1 MATSSISL
9 HQKKLEFEDNQFL
22 SSLFGYHDKNL
33 KVLEDKFKVKLYSR
47 GNLLSIKGNRDP
59 VEKAYFIIQGLY
71 QKLKNKDITPEE
83 IENNIDLAKPSYIK
97 EQIEQDQ
104 KFQITTKLKT
114 IYPKT
119 KNQEIFLKQMRTKD
133 IVFAV
138 GPAGTGKTYMAVAY
152 AVSLFVE
159 GKINRLILSR
169 PAVEAGERLGF
180 LPGDMKEKIDPYLR
194 PLYDALYEMMP
205 GEEIDRK
212 MVNNLIEIAP
222 LAFMRGR
229 TLNKSF
235 IILDEAQNTLST
247 QMKMFLTRLG
257 QDSKMVITG
266 DLSQKDLPD
275 NAKSGMQ
282 DAMEKLEKV
291 KDIGFVHLNSSD
303 VCRHS
308 LVEKIINDNKT
319 ELNNHNN

>member
-1 MATSSISL
+1 MSPVNISS
-9 HQKKLEFEDNQFL
+9 HQKQLEFEDNQFL

-33 KVLEDKFKVKLYSR
+33 KVLENKFKVKLYTR

-71 QKLKNKDITPEE
+71 QKLKNNDISAEE
-83 IENNIDLAKPSYIK
+83 IENNIDLAKPTYIK

-104 KFQITTKLKT
+104 KFQINTKLKT

-119 KNQEIFLKQMRTKD
+119 KNQELFLKEMRSKD
-133 IVFAV
+133 VVFAV
-138 GPAGTGKTYMAVAY
+138 GPAGTGKTYLAVAY

-169 PAVEAGERLGF
+169 PAVEAGEKLGF
-180 LPGDMKEKIDPYLR
+180 LPGDLKEKVDPFLR
-194 PLYDALYEMMP
+194 PIYDALYEMMP

-257 QDSKMVITG
+257 QNSKMVITG

-303 VCRHS
+303 VCRHT
-308 LVEKIINDNKT
+308 LVEKIINAYDK
-319 ELNNHNN
+319 

>member
-308 LVEKIINDNKT
+308 LVEKIINAYDK
-319 ELNNHNN
+319 

>member
-152 AVSLFVE
+152 AVNLFVE

-308 LVEKIINDNKT
+308 LVEKIINAYDK
-319 ELNNHNN
+319 

>member
-1 MATSSISL
+1 MATSSIPL

-71 QKLKNKDITPEE
+71 QKLKNKDISPEE

-275 NAKSGMQ
+275 NSKSGMQ

-308 LVEKIINDNKT
+308 LVEIIINAYDK
-319 ELNNHNN
+319 

>member
-83 IENNIDLAKPSYIK
+83 IENNIDLANPSYIK

-308 LVEKIINDNKT
+308 LVEKIINAYDK
-319 ELNNHNN
+319 

>member
-1 MATSSISL
+1 MATSSIPL

-119 KNQEIFLKQMRTKD
+119 KNQEIFLKQMKSKD

-308 LVEKIINDNKT
+308 LVEKIINAYDK
-319 ELNNHNN
+319 

>member
-22 SSLFGYHDKNL
+22 SSLFGCHDKNL

-308 LVEKIINDNKT
+308 LVEKIINAYDK
-319 ELNNHNN
+319 

>member
-1 MATSSISL
+1 MTTSGVPL

-22 SSLFGYHDKNL
+22 ISLFGYHDKNL
-33 KVLEDKFKVKLYSR
+33 KVLEDKFKVQLYTR

-119 KNQEIFLKQMRTKD
+119 KNQEIFLKQMKTKD

-159 GKINRLILSR
+159 GKINRLVLSR

-257 QDSKMVITG
+257 QDSKMIITG

-308 LVEKIINDNKT
+308 LVEKIINAYEK
-319 ELNNHNN
+319 

>member
-1 MATSSISL
+1 MSTSGIPL

-22 SSLFGYHDKNL
+22 ISLFGYHDKNL
-33 KVLEDKFKVKLYSR
+33 KVLEDKFKVQLYTR

-119 KNQEIFLKQMRTKD
+119 KNQEIFLKQMKTKD

-159 GKINRLILSR
+159 GKINRLVLSR

-257 QDSKMVITG
+257 QDSKMIITG

-308 LVEKIINDNKT
+308 LVEKIINAYEK
-319 ELNNHNN
+319 

>member
-1 MATSSISL
+1 MSPVNISS
-9 HQKKLEFEDNQFL
+9 HQKQLEFEDNQFL
-22 SSLFGYHDKNL
+22 ASLFGYHDKNL
-33 KVLEDKFKVKLYSR
+33 KVLENKFKVKLYTR

-59 VEKAYFIIQGLY
+59 VEKAYFIIEGLY
-71 QKLKNKDITPEE
+71 KKLKNNDISAEE
-83 IENNIDLAKPSYIK
+83 IESNIDLAKPTYIK

-104 KFQITTKLKT
+104 KFQINTKLKT

-119 KNQEIFLKQMRTKD
+119 KNQEIFLKEMRSKD

-138 GPAGTGKTYMAVAY
+138 GPAGTGKTYLAVAF

-257 QDSKMVITG
+257 QNSKMVITG

-275 NAKSGMQ
+275 NSKSGMQ

-303 VCRHS
+303 VCRHT
-308 LVEKIINDNKT
+308 LVEKIINAYDK
-319 ELNNHNN
+319 

>member
-1 MATSSISL
+1 MSPVNISS
-9 HQKKLEFEDNQFL
+9 HQKQLEFEDNQFL

-33 KVLEDKFKVKLYSR
+33 KVLENKFKVKLYTR

-71 QKLKNKDITPEE
+71 QKLKNNDISAEE
-83 IENNIDLAKPSYIK
+83 IENNIDLAKPTYIK

-104 KFQITTKLKT
+104 KFQINTKLKT

-119 KNQEIFLKQMRTKD
+119 KNQELFLKEMRSKD
-133 IVFAV
+133 VVFAV
-138 GPAGTGKTYMAVAY
+138 GPAGTGKTYLAVAY

-257 QDSKMVITG
+257 QNSKMVITG

-303 VCRHS
+303 VCRHT
-308 LVEKIINDNKT
+308 LVEKIINAYDN
-319 ELNNHNN
+319 

>member
-1 MATSSISL
+1 MATSSIPL

-205 GEEIDRK
+205 VEEIDRK

-308 LVEKIINDNKT
+308 LVEKIINAYDK
-319 ELNNHNN
+319 

>member
-1 MATSSISL
+1 MNNFKFISMKKINALIEILSDTSCSIDF
-9 HQKKLEFEDNQFL
+9 LEN
-22 SSLFGYHDKNL
+22 
-33 KVLEDKFKVKLYSR
+33 KFKVKLYTR

-59 VEKAYFIIQGLY
+59 VEKAYFIIEGLY
-71 QKLKNKDITPEE
+71 KKLKNNDISAEE
-83 IENNIDLAKPSYIK
+83 IESNIDLAKPTYIK

-104 KFQITTKLKT
+104 KFQINTKLKT

-119 KNQEIFLKQMRTKD
+119 KNQEIFLKEMRSKD

-138 GPAGTGKTYMAVAY
+138 GPAGTGKTYLAVAY

-257 QDSKMVITG
+257 QNSKMVITG

-303 VCRHS
+303 VCRHT
-308 LVEKIINDNKT
+308 LVEKIINAYDK
-319 ELNNHNN
+319 

>member
-1 MATSSISL
+1 MSPVNISS
-9 HQKKLEFEDNQFL
+9 HQKQLEFEDNQFL

-33 KVLEDKFKVKLYSR
+33 KVLENKFKVKLYTR

-59 VEKAYFIIQGLY
+59 VEKAYFIIEGLY
-71 QKLKNKDITPEE
+71 KKLKNNDISAEE
-83 IENNIDLAKPSYIK
+83 IESNIDLAKPTYIK

-104 KFQITTKLKT
+104 KFQINTKLKT

-119 KNQEIFLKQMRTKD
+119 KNQEIFLKEMRSKD

-138 GPAGTGKTYMAVAY
+138 GPAGTGKTYLAVAY

-257 QDSKMVITG
+257 QNSKMVITG

-303 VCRHS
+303 VYRHT
-308 LVEKIINDNKT
+308 LVEKTINAYDK
-319 ELNNHNN
+319 

>member
-1 MATSSISL
+1 M
-9 HQKKLEFEDNQFL
+9 
-22 SSLFGYHDKNL
+22 
-33 KVLEDKFKVKLYSR
+33 
-47 GNLLSIKGNRDP
+47 
-59 VEKAYFIIQGLY
+59 
-71 QKLKNKDITPEE
+71 KNKDITPEE

-119 KNQEIFLKQMRTKD
+119 KNQEIFLKQMRSKD

-205 GEEIDRK
+205 EK
-212 MVNNLIEIAP
+212 
-222 LAFMRGR
+222 
-229 TLNKSF
+229 KS
-235 IILDEAQNTLST
+235 T
-247 QMKMFLTRLG
+247 
-257 QDSKMVITG
+257 
-266 DLSQKDLPD
+266 
-275 NAKSGMQ
+275 
-282 DAMEKLEKV
+282 EKW
-291 KDIGFVHLNSSD
+291 
-303 VCRHS
+303 
-308 LVEKIINDNKT
+308 
-319 ELNNHNN
+319 

>member
-235 IILDEAQNTLST
+235 IILYEAQNTLST

-308 LVEKIINDNKT
+308 LVEKIINAYDK
-319 ELNNHNN
+319 

>member
-1 MATSSISL
+1 MSPVNISS
-9 HQKKLEFEDNQFL
+9 HQKQLEFEDNQFL

-33 KVLEDKFKVKLYSR
+33 KVLENKFKVKLYTR

-71 QKLKNKDITPEE
+71 QKLKNNDISAEE
-83 IENNIDLAKPSYIK
+83 IENNIDLAKPTYIK

-104 KFQITTKLKT
+104 KFQINTKLKT

-119 KNQEIFLKQMRTKD
+119 KNQELFLKEMRSKD
-133 IVFAV
+133 VVFAV
-138 GPAGTGKTYMAVAY
+138 GPAGTGKTYLAVAY

-235 IILDEAQNTLST
+235 IILDDAQHTLST

-257 QDSKMVITG
+257 QNSKMVITG

-303 VCRHS
+303 VCRHT
-308 LVEKIINDNKT
+308 LVEKIINAYDK
-319 ELNNHNN
+319 

>member
-71 QKLKNKDITPEE
+71 QKLKSKDITPEE

-275 NAKSGMQ
+275 NSKSGMQ

-308 LVEKIINDNKT
+308 LVEKIINAYDK
-319 ELNNHNN
+319 

>member
-1 MATSSISL
+1 MTTSGIPL

-22 SSLFGYHDKNL
+22 ISLFGYHDKNL
-33 KVLEDKFKVKLYSR
+33 KVLEDKFKVQLYTR

-119 KNQEIFLKQMRTKD
+119 KNQEIFLKQMKTKD

-159 GKINRLILSR
+159 GKINRLVLSR

-257 QDSKMVITG
+257 QDSKMIITG
-266 DLSQKDLPD
+266 DLSQKELPD
-275 NAKSGMQ
+275 KAKCGMQ

-308 LVEKIINDNKT
+308 LVEKIINAYEK
-319 ELNNHNN
+319 

>member
-1 MATSSISL
+1 MSTSGVPL

-22 SSLFGYHDKNL
+22 ISLFGYHDKNL
-33 KVLEDKFKVKLYSR
+33 KVLEDKFKVQLYTR

-119 KNQEIFLKQMRTKD
+119 KNQEIFLKQMKTKD

-159 GKINRLILSR
+159 GKINRLVLSR

-257 QDSKMVITG
+257 QDSKMIITG

-308 LVEKIINDNKT
+308 LVEKIINAYEK
-319 ELNNHNN
+319 

>member
-1 MATSSISL
+1 MSPVNISS
-9 HQKKLEFEDNQFL
+9 HQKQLEFEDNQFL

-33 KVLEDKFKVKLYSR
+33 KVLENKFKVKLYTR

-71 QKLKNKDITPEE
+71 QKLKNNDISAEE
-83 IENNIDLAKPSYIK
+83 IENNIDLAKPTYIK

-104 KFQITTKLKT
+104 KFQINTKLKT

-119 KNQEIFLKQMRTKD
+119 KNQELFLKEMRSKD
-133 IVFAV
+133 VVFAV
-138 GPAGTGKTYMAVAY
+138 GPAGTGKTYLAVAY

-229 TLNKSF
+229 TINKSF

-257 QDSKMVITG
+257 QNSKMVITG

-303 VCRHS
+303 VCRHT
-308 LVEKIINDNKT
+308 LVEKIINAYDK
-319 ELNNHNN
+319 

>member
-1 MATSSISL
+1 LSPVNISS
-9 HQKKLEFEDNQFL
+9 HQKQLEFEDNQFL

-33 KVLEDKFKVKLYSR
+33 KVLENKFKVKLYTR

-59 VEKAYFIIQGLY
+59 VEKAYFIIEGLY
-71 QKLKNKDITPEE
+71 KKLKNNDISAEE
-83 IENNIDLAKPSYIK
+83 IESNIDLAKPTYIK

-104 KFQITTKLKT
+104 KFQINTKLKT

-119 KNQEIFLKQMRTKD
+119 KNQEIFLKEMRSKD

-138 GPAGTGKTYMAVAY
+138 GPAGTGKTYLAVAY

-257 QDSKMVITG
+257 QNSKMVITG

-303 VCRHS
+303 VCRHT
-308 LVEKIINDNKT
+308 LVEKIINAYDK
-319 ELNNHNN
+319 

>member
-180 LPGDMKEKIDPYLR
+180 LPGDMNEKIDPYLR

-308 LVEKIINDNKT
+308 LVEKIINAYDK
-319 ELNNHNN
+319 

>member
-1 MATSSISL
+1 MSPVNISS
-9 HQKKLEFEDNQFL
+9 HQKQLEFEDNQFL

-33 KVLEDKFKVKLYSR
+33 KVLENKFKVKLYTR

-59 VEKAYFIIQGLY
+59 VEKAYFIIEGLY
-71 QKLKNKDITPEE
+71 KKLKNNDISAEE
-83 IENNIDLAKPSYIK
+83 IESNIDLAKPTYIK

-104 KFQITTKLKT
+104 KFQINTKLKT

-119 KNQEIFLKQMRTKD
+119 KNQEIFLKEMRSKD

-138 GPAGTGKTYMAVAY
+138 GPAGTGKTYLAVAF

-257 QDSKMVITG
+257 QNSKMVITG

-303 VCRHS
+303 VCRHT
-308 LVEKIINDNKT
+308 LVEKIINAYDK
-319 ELNNHNN
+319 

>member
-1 MATSSISL
+1 LSPTKATL
-9 HQKKLEFEDNQFL
+9 HQKQLEFDDNQFL
-22 SSLFGYHDKNL
+22 ASLFGYHDKNL
-33 KVLEDKFKVKLYSR
+33 KVLEDKFKVKLYTR
-47 GNLLSIKGNRDP
+47 GNFLSIKGNRDP
-59 VEKAYFIIQGLY
+59 VEKASYVIQGLY
-71 QKLKNKDITPEE
+71 QKLKNKDISAEE
-83 IENNIDLAKPSYIK
+83 IENNIDLAKPTYIK

-104 KFQITTKLKT
+104 KYQITTKLKT

-119 KNQEIFLKQMRTKD
+119 KNQEIFLKLMKSKD
-133 IVFAV
+133 VVFAV
-138 GPAGTGKTYMAVAY
+138 GPAGTGKTYLAVAY

-229 TLNKSF
+229 TLINLLLFWMKRK
-235 IILDEAQNTLST
+235 ILYPP
-247 QMKMFLTRLG
+247 K
-257 QDSKMVITG
+257 
-266 DLSQKDLPD
+266 
-275 NAKSGMQ
+275 
-282 DAMEKLEKV
+282 
-291 KDIGFVHLNSSD
+291 
-303 VCRHS
+303 
-308 LVEKIINDNKT
+308 
-319 ELNNHNN
+319 

>member
-1 MATSSISL
+1 MATSSIPL

-71 QKLKNKDITPEE
+71 QKLKNKDISPEE

-275 NAKSGMQ
+275 NSKSGMQ

-308 LVEKIINDNKT
+308 LVEKIINAYDK
-319 ELNNHNN
+319 

>member
-1 MATSSISL
+1 MSPVNISS
-9 HQKKLEFEDNQFL
+9 HQKQLEFEDNQFL

-33 KVLEDKFKVKLYSR
+33 KVLENKFKVKLYTR

-71 QKLKNKDITPEE
+71 QKLKNNDISAEE
-83 IENNIDLAKPSYIK
+83 IENNIDLAKPTYIK

-104 KFQITTKLKT
+104 KFQINTKLKT

-119 KNQEIFLKQMRTKD
+119 KNQELFLKEMRSKD
-133 IVFAV
+133 VVFAV
-138 GPAGTGKTYMAVAY
+138 GPAGTGKTYLAVAY

-222 LAFMRGR
+222 LAFMRER

-257 QDSKMVITG
+257 QNSKMVITG

-303 VCRHS
+303 VCRHT
-308 LVEKIINDNKT
+308 LVEKIINAYDK
-319 ELNNHNN
+319 

>member
-1 MATSSISL
+1 MATSSIPL

-71 QKLKNKDITPEE
+71 QKLKNKDISPEE

-194 PLYDALYEMMP
+194 PVSYTHLRAHETDSYL
-205 GEEIDRK
+205 
-212 MVNNLIEIAP
+212 VC
-222 LAFMRGR
+222 
-229 TLNKSF
+229 
-235 IILDEAQNTLST
+235 
-247 QMKMFLTRLG
+247 RL
-257 QDSKMVITG
+257 
-266 DLSQKDLPD
+266 L
-275 NAKSGMQ
+275 
-282 DAMEKLEKV
+282 LEKNFRNFDYESPWEGT
-291 KDIGFVHLNSSD
+291 KYIKEET
-303 VCRHS
+303 
-308 LVEKIINDNKT
+308 EKNDKKN
-319 ELNNHNN
+319 

>member
-1 MATSSISL
+1 MSPVNISS
-9 HQKKLEFEDNQFL
+9 HQKQLEFEDNQFL

-33 KVLEDKFKVKLYSR
+33 KVLENKFKVKLYTR

-71 QKLKNKDITPEE
+71 QKLKNNDISAEE
-83 IENNIDLAKPSYIK
+83 IENNIDLAKPTYIK

-104 KFQITTKLKT
+104 KFQINTKLKT

-119 KNQEIFLKQMRTKD
+119 KNQELFLKEMRSKD
-133 IVFAV
+133 VVFAV
-138 GPAGTGKTYMAVAY
+138 GPAGTGKTYLAVAY

-229 TLNKSF
+229 TVNKSF

-257 QDSKMVITG
+257 QNSKMVITG

-303 VCRHS
+303 VCRHT
-308 LVEKIINDNKT
+308 LVEKIINAYDK
-319 ELNNHNN
+319 

>member
-133 IVFAV
+133 VVFAV

-308 LVEKIINDNKT
+308 LVEKIINAYDK
-319 ELNNHNN
+319 

>member
-1 MATSSISL
+1 MTTSGIPL

-22 SSLFGYHDKNL
+22 ISLFGYHDKNL
-33 KVLEDKFKVKLYSR
+33 KVLEDKFKVQLYTR

-119 KNQEIFLKQMRTKD
+119 KNQEIFLKQMKTKD

-159 GKINRLILSR
+159 GKINRLVLSR

-194 PLYDALYEMMP
+194 PLYDALYEMMT

-257 QDSKMVITG
+257 QDSKMIITG

-308 LVEKIINDNKT
+308 LVEKIINAYEK
-319 ELNNHNN
+319 

>member
-1 MATSSISL
+1 MTTSGIPL

-22 SSLFGYHDKNL
+22 ISLFGYHDKNL
-33 KVLEDKFKVKLYSR
+33 KVLEDKFKVQLYTR

-119 KNQEIFLKQMRTKD
+119 KNQEIFLKQMKTKD

-159 GKINRLILSR
+159 GKINRLVLSR

-308 LVEKIINDNKT
+308 LVEKIINAYEK
-319 ELNNHNN
+319 

>member
-1 MATSSISL
+1 MSPVNISS
-9 HQKKLEFEDNQFL
+9 HQKQLEFEDNQFL

-33 KVLEDKFKVKLYSR
+33 KVLENKFKVKLYTR

-71 QKLKNKDITPEE
+71 QKLKNNDISAEE
-83 IENNIDLAKPSYIK
+83 IENNIDLAQPTYIK

-104 KFQITTKLKT
+104 KFQINTKLKT

-119 KNQEIFLKQMRTKD
+119 KNQELFLKEMRSKD
-133 IVFAV
+133 VVFAV
-138 GPAGTGKTYMAVAY
+138 GPAGTGKTYLAVAY

-257 QDSKMVITG
+257 QNSKMVITG

-303 VCRHS
+303 VCRHT
-308 LVEKIINDNKT
+308 LVEKIINAYDK
-319 ELNNHNN
+319 

>member
-1 MATSSISL
+1 MSPVNISS
-9 HQKKLEFEDNQFL
+9 HQKQLEFEDNQFL

-33 KVLEDKFKVKLYSR
+33 KVLENKFKVKLYTR

-71 QKLKNKDITPEE
+71 QKLKNNDISAEE
-83 IENNIDLAKPSYIK
+83 IENNIDLAKPTYIK

-104 KFQITTKLKT
+104 KFQINTKLKT

-119 KNQEIFLKQMRTKD
+119 KNQELFLKEMRSKD
-133 IVFAV
+133 VVFAV
-138 GPAGTGKTYMAVAY
+138 GPAGTGKTYLAVAY

-257 QDSKMVITG
+257 QNSKMVITG

-282 DAMEKLEKV
+282 DAMEKLVKV

-303 VCRHS
+303 VCRHT
-308 LVEKIINDNKT
+308 LVEKIINAYDK
-319 ELNNHNN
+319 

>member
-1 MATSSISL
+1 MATSSIPL

-119 KNQEIFLKQMRTKD
+119 KNQEIFLKQMRSKD

-205 GEEIDRK
+205 GEELDRK

-308 LVEKIINDNKT
+308 LVEKIINAYDK
-319 ELNNHNN
+319 

>member
-1 MATSSISL
+1 MSPVNISS
-9 HQKKLEFEDNQFL
+9 HQKQLEFEDNQFL

-33 KVLEDKFKVKLYSR
+33 KVLENKFKVKLYTR

-59 VEKAYFIIQGLY
+59 VEKAYFIIEGLY
-71 QKLKNKDITPEE
+71 KKLKNNDISAEV
-83 IENNIDLAKPSYIK
+83 IDSNIDLAKPTYIK

-104 KFQITTKLKT
+104 KFQINTKLKT

-119 KNQEIFLKQMRTKD
+119 KNQEIFLKEMRSKD

-138 GPAGTGKTYMAVAY
+138 GPAGTGKTYLAVAY

-257 QDSKMVITG
+257 QNSKMVITG

-303 VCRHS
+303 VCRHT
-308 LVEKIINDNKT
+308 LVEKIINAYDK
-319 ELNNHNN
+319 

>member
-9 HQKKLEFEDNQFL
+9 HQKKVEFEDNQFL

-308 LVEKIINDNKT
+308 LVEKIINAYDK
-319 ELNNHNN
+319 